1 MKLKI
6 ILAAAALS
14 FAPVMASAV
23 AWTPPT
29 PEPEPEVE
37 ASDGDMMPAL
47 ILLGLI
53 GMVIAGTQMGG
64 MATRG
69 EQTMLPGAPVD
80 E

>member
-1 MKLKI
+1 MKIKVLI
-6 ILAAAALS
+6 AAAVIGL
-14 FAPVMASAV
+14 APVSAIAGMAWV
-23 AWTPPT
+23 PLD
-29 PEPEPEVE
+29 PEPEVSSSE
-37 ASDGDMMPAL
+37 GDIMPAL